1 MYIANDKDG
10 EKLNSKSGVS
20 FDGNINVYSIKDT
33 MARYIINGIIMFFVA
48 YGSVECFVSAFSISY
63 EKVMLF
69 FVLFVLSMLYSFMH
83 INPTAHKIGYLVI
96 LVSYMYIE
104 FKLKIMIKSGFARIV
119 NETFEQISNKIYVD
133 NVRKY
138 TEYVSNYKAAT
149 TLCLI
154 IIGFVLLLILNIVI
168 SEYLNVTMTM
178 IITLPLV
185 VVGPYFGYTPDVY
198 ALVMYVVAI
207 VGLLV
212 LRVNSPKN
220 IHNTQVEFDEINSN
234 SEKVYEFTII
244 PKIHGQIMFV
254 IILLVAIFSGIFT
267 LQLKNKTENDT
278 VIVSTVKNNLNK
290 KIGKVISYNNGDGD
304 EVSMA
309 GGLSEGRLGDVPSIQ
324 YDNED
329 DLVVRFIPKSNE
341 NVYLRG
347 YIGTEYKDNRWLPII
362 ETNLLKTSNYLSRVY
377 GIYNYDRA
385 NVSATILDRNYGIGS
400 NTSIYKMEVSNVGAD
415 SKYVY
420 MPYYTRIDE
429 SFMKVAGEDLIL
441 AKNKKSHY
449 QLEYY
454 PNNAAISDITNY
466 YDDYY
471 FNEPQYASY
480 VRNIYTQLPEKNRE
494 KLKKLCE
501 EEGFNSNDKD
511 IITKIQNYYKKSY
524 VYSLYCGTT
533 PDDEDFVNYFIDTKK
548 GFCAHFAS
556 TAVLILRTLGIP
568 ARYVEGYVITG
579 DMIEKGQIIANKS
592 DYIVQESTENN
603 YNAIEVR
610 VPDSRAHAWIE
621 VYKEGFGWVP
631 YEMTVYNR
639 KEEVKKAN
647 NNGGNQILGWNNFIT
662 SLKNMIKKQI
672 KVINRYSKYILMI
685 ILGLIVAI
693 LLIVVSKYIY
703 EKIRK
708 NRRINSEDYN
718 TNMIWLVSYLF
729 RVFKFYGCERRHGIT
744 VDEYF
749 TEVKKKHIVED
760 KLLDKVSLE
769 YKKAGFSDKGINET
783 DYKEIKEYVEKTVKI
798 KYNDLSLKEKI
809 KFQIECNLL

>member
-1 MYIANDKDG
+1 M
-10 EKLNSKSGVS
+10 
-20 FDGNINVYSIKDT
+20 
-33 MARYIINGIIMFFVA
+33 
-48 YGSVECFVSAFSISY
+48 
-63 EKVMLF
+63 
-69 FVLFVLSMLYSFMH
+69 
-83 INPTAHKIGYLVI
+83 
-96 LVSYMYIE
+96 
-104 FKLKIMIKSGFARIV
+104 
-119 NETFEQISNKIYVD
+119 
-133 NVRKY
+133 
-138 TEYVSNYKAAT
+138 
-149 TLCLI
+149 
-154 IIGFVLLLILNIVI
+154 
-168 SEYLNVTMTM
+168 
-178 IITLPLV
+178 
-185 VVGPYFGYTPDVY
+185 
-198 ALVMYVVAI
+198 
-207 VGLLV
+207 
-212 LRVNSPKN
+212 
-220 IHNTQVEFDEINSN
+220 
-234 SEKVYEFTII
+234 
-244 PKIHGQIMFV
+244 
-254 IILLVAIFSGIFT
+254 
-267 LQLKNKTENDT
+267 
-278 VIVSTVKNNLNK
+278 
-290 KIGKVISYNNGDGD
+290 
-304 EVSMA
+304 
-309 GGLSEGRLGDVPSIQ
+309 
-324 YDNED
+324 
-329 DLVVRFIPKSNE
+329 
-341 NVYLRG
+341 
-347 YIGTEYKDNRWLPII
+347 
-362 ETNLLKTSNYLSRVY
+362 
-377 GIYNYDRA
+377 
-385 NVSATILDRNYGIGS
+385 
-400 NTSIYKMEVSNVGAD
+400 
-415 SKYVY
+415 
-420 MPYYTRIDE
+420 
-429 SFMKVAGEDLIL
+429 
-441 AKNKKSHY
+441 
-449 QLEYY
+449 
-454 PNNAAISDITNY
+454 
-466 YDDYY
+466 
-471 FNEPQYASY
+471 
-480 VRNIYTQLPEKNRE
+480 PEKNRE